1 MSQSTAILV
10 FTHSA
15 AEEGRRKQFIAH
27 AGSVTNAAIASRLI
41 KHTLREVKK
50 SRLPFFISWAELQ
63 QGITFGERL
72 AHAFGKLFNE
82 GYEHVIC
89 IGNDA
94 PELKARHLKAAA
106 ALLSSH
112 KQVIGPDCRGGAYL
126 IGISKSQFEQ
136 EAICALP
143 WNSSHVFHSLCEWI
157 SSSPAGYEVLERLDD
172 VNAASDFQKL
182 FQSKRNSLFLLRYIN
197 SMLSRAFA
205 GIRETTR
212 WISSPFL
219 LAEYSRRGPPL
230 F

>member
-27 AGSVTNAAIASRLI
+27 AGSGANTAIASRLI

-50 SRLPFFISWAELQ
+50 SGIPFFISWTELQ
-63 QGITFGERL
+63 QGNTFGERL
-72 AHAFGKLFNE
+72 SHAYRELFDE

-106 ALLSSH
+106 ELLNSH

-126 IGISKSQFEQ
+126 LGISKSQFDEQ
-136 EAICALP
+136 AICALP
-143 WNSSHVFHSLCEWI
+143 WNSSHVFNSLCECL
-157 SSSPAGYEVLERLDD
+157 SSSPKGYEVLERLDD
-172 VNAASDFQKL
+172 VNADSDFQKL
-182 FQSKRNSLFLLRYIN
+182 FRSKKNSLFLLRYIN
-197 SMLSRAFA
+197 SMLSPAVA
-205 GIRETTR
+205 GIRESACR
-212 WISSPFL
+212 ISSPFL
-219 LAEYSRRGPPL
+219 LADYSRRGPPL